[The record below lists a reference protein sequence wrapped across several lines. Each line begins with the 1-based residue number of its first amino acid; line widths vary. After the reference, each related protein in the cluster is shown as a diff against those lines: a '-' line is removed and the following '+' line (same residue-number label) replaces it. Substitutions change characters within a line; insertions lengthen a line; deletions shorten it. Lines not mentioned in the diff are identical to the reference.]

1 MTPSDGADRERLAA
15 FLVRLRGEP
24 HMTPA
29 LLKAVESVPRRLFL
43 PSGIDDPF
51 ADRTAPIPCGETMPG
66 ALAAVRIAAAV
77 EPEAEQRILEIG
89 TGSGYVTA
97 LLARIG
103 GHVTTFE
110 RDRRLLK
117 AASQRFRDIGIANVT
132 PIFEDGR
139 DGFASG
145 SPYHRI
151 VVHSAFPAPPK
162 QFLDQLSP
170 HATLICAI
178 GPGDGEQMLVR
189 LKKVGS
195 RFEREDIVPVRY
207 QAIAFG
213 KADVL

>member
-1 MTPSDGADRERLAA
+1 MTPSDGADREKLAA
-15 FLVRLRGEP
+15 FLVRQRGEP

-51 ADRTAPIPCGETMPG
+51 EDRTAPIPCGETMPG

-97 LLARIG
+97 LLARIV

-110 RDRRLLK
+110 RYRRLLK

-195 RFEREDIVPVRY
+195 RFEREDIGPVRY

>member
-1 MTPSDGADRERLAA
+1 MTSAEGQDRERLAE

-24 HMTPA
+24 GVSPA
-29 LLKAVESVPRRLFL
+29 ILKAVETVPRRLFL
-43 PSGIDDPF
+43 PSGIDNPF
-51 ADRTAPIPCGETMPG
+51 EDRTAPIACGETMPG
-66 ALAAVRIAAAV
+66 ALAAVRIAAAL
-77 EPEAEQRILEIG
+77 EPEAEQRILEVG

-97 LLARIG
+97 LLARIV

-110 RDRRLLK
+110 RYRRLLK

-145 SPYHRI
+145 SPYHR
-151 VVHSAFPAPPK
+151 VVIHSAFPAPPK
-162 QFLDQLSP
+162 QFLDQLAP
-170 HATLICAI
+170 HGALICAI

-189 LKKVGS
+189 LRKIGS
-195 RFEREDIVPVRY
+195 RFERQDIGPVRY